1 MKTKHILTALALP
14 AMFAACT
21 ADDIVSVDN
30 GLQQDQ
36 RPMLSEDFVLKV
48 NNGIESR
55 YAVEGSTALEFNFE
69 EGDLIGANVIDAYT
83 NRDGKAFD
91 KEDPTTWA
99 IVPYIA
105 PALPFENVGG
115 EWKSAGRVGM
125 GNYLFTNPYN
135 PEDEGRGAAKYE
147 LPVVVQYD
155 SENPNA
161 HIEKYNKAVAA
172 TVLYKA
178 DLNANISL
186 KNLFTYPKIRINFD
200 KSLEVKKVTK
210 IVLQK
215 TNEGKTFIY
224 KGALDNKNIEDMFNP
239 ATIEAKI
246 KEFKN
251 DAIADEASYWASKTT
266 SDFIIDTDTEK
277 TWADNSAELKTTPY
291 FVYEMNETVKS
302 NSIEVRFMLPSI
314 ADFTNPTL
322 DEEITMV
329 VCTDAGNY
337 QMDMTDVTMYK
348 FKETTLA
355 AVKKN
360 AFARNMSNTLTTL
373 PIDEEYTGALS
384 TDNLVSTAEDWN
396 ALVEKYGHLKKYS
409 AEYKEDNLGAGNGY
423 GDAEELVVTIF
434 DDEFA
439 LTSDLKMP
447 EVAEFVIKTE
457 VGVEGNVTL
466 KNIKMDGA
474 SAILTVKK
482 DATLTTDPTFVAP
495 VVNVEEGGNLKFA
508 AEYDEDEELIAYD
521 GITTVNN
528 EGTVTVPAGV
538 IAQFAL
544 NNAKDAVLNV
554 GEAASRAADAKAVAN
569 ISGTNNGL
577 IVNNGEINVV
587 AALTNNA
594 PSTAAEYE
602 YDEDNVW
609 NGVPTIDNFGT
620 FNAKLLTTNNGLF
633 NNNGVLSSSF
643 VGDSYFWNGTA
654 SVTASTTSDPAY
666 TALLKVAK
674 NAKTYIDGNYG
685 VIELSEVNPA
695 DFTIHNAKDAEDYGN
710 AYWGT
715 IKYTMNDKSNNTLD
729 LSSSP
734 ITYVITNVGINLTK
748 TYTYTD
754 EEGDTQVKSLA
765 TLEVNGGE
773 VKIAATTKNADNED
787 VPVALVSEMIINTGD
802 VLVKDKINS
811 VTKVTVKADATLGI
825 PVGAELSVS
834 TLDNI
839 ELKVKADEEE
849 ADAKLMIN
857 GVLNLRDVNGNADG
871 FMTDSDK
878 AKLSEN
884 ITLHKNAQITC
895 KVVADVVE
903 ETTYE
908 KNDKLYNVLKVLV
921 DAYLENSAEI
931 KNDYATNGQDTWA
944 EITADDVEWSIE
956 TEYRTGAT
964 WAKKAVTDFVTA
976 YNNLWDDDAEIA
988 ATDVIR
994 KDAVGNWTATWSE
1007 SWRTIIGSYNGTYDG
1022 YKASATD
1029 KKESKASVLKAVYT
1043 NAITAASLKAE
1054 IKAVMGN
1061 EWVGETVY
1069 VKEFNTQAITDIK
1082 SADESKVVMTTAY
1095 KTAVSEALDDVD
1107 LVAKMSNIGY
1117 LTWKKFI
1124 NNELDDATTKF
1135 AYETE
1140 IVKSDYIDASSY
1152 IEFWEGSDLY
1162 KDMKLWKDLSDAY
1175 GNTTNFVKYQAGNL
1189 TKENMYQ
1196 AFAAIYV
1203 AAQADSADPLFKI
1216 DPLVTQI
1223 TTDKLSATKAL
1234 KWTNEQLEKMAE
1246 KNDAY
1251 LVDINAEP
1259 AQSGSN

>member
-172 TVLYKA
+172 TILYKA

-215 TNEGKTFIY
+215 TNTGKTFIY

-246 KEFKN
+246 KEYKN

-277 TWADNSAELKTTPY
+277 SWADNSAELKTTPY

-314 ADFTNPTL
+314 ADFTNPTPE
-322 DEEITMV
+322 EEITMV

-337 QMDMTDVTMYK
+337 QMDLTDVTMYK

-825 PVGAELSVS
+825 PVGAELSIKDLTNTSLVLTAKDV
-834 TLDNI
+834 TL
-839 ELKVKADEEE
+839 EEE
-849 ADAKLMIN
+849 ANGKLKVN
-857 GVLNLRDVNGNADG
+857 GILNLWNVTGNADG
-871 FMTDSDK
+871 YFTGTVPEDIELHKGVQITTKADTSDSATVKD
-878 AKLSEN
+878 AKL
-884 ITLHKNAQITC
+884 
-895 KVVADVVE
+895 
-903 ETTYE
+903 
-908 KNDKLYNVLKVLV
+908 NDKKVEALQILV
-921 DAYLENSAEI
+921 DAYLANSPYI
-931 KNDYATNGQDTWA
+931 KTNTGVDTWSEQATGHMWWCMTNTGSSETNKTWVKKATA
-944 EITADDVEWSIE
+944 EFLAKWNAISTTDTDL
-956 TEYRTGAT
+956 TESTMWNTVDASAALIDAGEYDGYDGSKV
-964 WAKKAVTDFVTA
+964 AKKATCLSAAKT
-976 YNNLWDDDAEIA
+976 A
-988 ATDVIR
+988 ATTAATMQAGI
-994 KDAVGNWTATWSE
+994 KAALGNSWIKVGSTVTVYKKE
-1007 SWRTIIGSYNGTYDG
+1007 YDG
-1022 YKASATD
+1022 QAIGEISGMFDAYKA
-1029 KKESKASVLKAVYT
+1029 
-1043 NAITAASLKAE
+1043 AIEAL
-1054 IKAVMGN
+1054 I
-1061 EWVGETVY
+1061 ETPTE
-1069 VKEFNTQAITDIK
+1069 KLSNTQYLAWKDMINGKLEPENATEAQKYPACIK
-1082 SADESKVVMTTAY
+1082 SY
-1095 KTAVSEALDDVD
+1095 
-1107 LVAKMSNIGY
+1107 
-1117 LTWKKFI
+1117 
-1124 NNELDDATTKF
+1124 
-1135 AYETE
+1135 
-1140 IVKSDYIDASSY
+1140 DYIDAESY
-1152 IEFWEGSDLY
+1152 IEAYEGSDLY
-1162 KDMKLWKDLSDAY
+1162 NDMKLWMDLSNDYEQGTWAKYTFNAANLSIANMTSFFNEIYKAANAEGADVLFTEDA
-1175 GNTTNFVKYQAGNL
+1175 NVKKV
-1189 TKENMYQ
+1189 TKDKV
-1196 AFAAIYV
+1196 V
-1203 AAQADSADPLFKI
+1203 ATSG
-1216 DPLVTQI
+1216 
-1223 TTDKLSATKAL
+1223 L
-1234 KWTNEQLEKMAE
+1234 KYYPEQLAGMA
-1246 KNDAY
+1246 
-1251 LVDINAEP
+1251 NANIGLKAKAAP
-1259 AQSGSN
+1259 AGSN